1 MATVLH
7 YTAHPLLCRRGTSTF
22 CVGTTH
28 LLFNPKAGEVKL
40 AQLACLLAELDHM
53 ASIPGNPPLPCLL
66 CGDLNSLS
74 LSPLMRFI
82 ETGVLD
88 YSQLTGNQVAGY
100 FNERSQLRPIP
111 VPLFPPTIAIGQD
124 CRHSSALTST
134 QADTASRTSTP
145 SQTVPA
151 SPSSVLSHHF
161 TFTSAYPHPSTGN
174 PPSSVTTYHMAA
186 FETVDYIHYTPS
198 ASPSPSTT
206 ATHTGWAARG
216 GRGKPV
222 SPAGSGGDGAH
233 SRGGFRLLGRRALPS
248 THTLLGLG
256 PQPHHLLPSDHLW
269 LLASFQLIAK

>member
-1 MATVLH
+1 MSGVLH
-7 YTAHPLLCRRGTSTF
+7 SLLLPLLCRRGTHTF

-40 AQLACLLAELDHM
+40 AQLASLMAELDHM
-53 ASIPGNPPLPCLL
+53 AAIPGNPPLPCLL
-66 CGDLNSLS
+66 CGDLNSLP

-134 QADTASRTSTP
+134 QDTASGTSSR
-145 SQTVPA
+145 SQTGPA
-151 SPSSVLSHHF
+151 SSTTPSSVLSHSF

-198 ASPSPSTT
+198 VSPSPSTT
-206 ATHTGWAARG
+206 ARGARS
-216 GRGKPV
+216 KPL
-222 SPAGSGGDGAH
+222 SPAASGGDGAQ
-233 SRGGFRLLGRRALPS
+233 SRGGFRLLSRRALPS

-269 LLASFQLIAK
+269 LLASFQLIAT